1 MVHLRGMVDEGWYIV
16 QVSKLWYDY
25 IIIVRAGNAGIH
37 SYEIQW
43 VFNQNILKLQ
53 TLFKYTISKSESV
66 KIYWL
71 SEKCD

>member
-37 SYEIQW
+37 SYEIQ
-43 VFNQNILKLQ
+43 
-53 TLFKYTISKSESV
+53 
-66 KIYWL
+66 
-71 SEKCD
+71 